1 MSTFR
6 KKSGFTI
13 VELLVVIVVIGILAS
28 ITLVAYNGIQSRAGT
43 AVLKSDLKNA
53 QTQLE
58 IAKLSSESIS
68 YPNNLDDIKYS
79 DGTTAEYYTSGS
91 TYCVTMSS
99 DVADGSYF
107 IDSLTNI
114 MEEGVCPGHTGA
126 IANVP
131 ASCPLNFIP
140 VPGSSTYGTEG
151 GFCVMKYEA
160 TDVGGVATSQAAGTP
175 WVSISQFDAIT
186 ESQGAC
192 AGCKL
197 ITEAEWLTIAQN
209 IMLVDSNW
217 SGGSVGTG
225 YIYTGHVGND
235 PNSPLAASSDDND
248 NLFGI
253 TGSTG
258 SSAGLNN
265 IRTLTLSNGEV
276 IWDFAGNTW
285 EWTSGTATTG
295 KPGNT
300 AAGNNYRNWNVLEVT
315 GSLDPNPLPSFAYSG
330 ASNWDSSNGIGR
342 IYSSST
348 DVSTRGFMRGGLW
361 NSGSNGGIYAVY
373 LGYFPGQTSTAT
385 SFRATQ

>member
-1 MSTFR
+1 VSTFR

-175 WVSISQFDAIT
+175 WGLHLSI
-186 ESQGAC
+186 
-192 AGCKL
+192 
-197 ITEAEWLTIAQN
+197 
-209 IMLVDSNW
+209 
-217 SGGSVGTG
+217 
-225 YIYTGHVGND
+225 
-235 PNSPLAASSDDND
+235 
-248 NLFGI
+248 
-253 TGSTG
+253 
-258 SSAGLNN
+258 
-265 IRTLTLSNGEV
+265 
-276 IWDFAGNTW
+276 
-285 EWTSGTATTG
+285 
-295 KPGNT
+295 
-300 AAGNNYRNWNVLEVT
+300 
-315 GSLDPNPLPSFAYSG
+315 
-330 ASNWDSSNGIGR
+330 
-342 IYSSST
+342 
-348 DVSTRGFMRGGLW
+348 
-361 NSGSNGGIYAVY
+361 
-373 LGYFPGQTSTAT
+373 
-385 SFRATQ
+385 